1 MSNSVLDAIKAPPPV
16 GIPLVRNL
24 EKEIGKEQ
32 ARAIVGKA
40 MVGAYVDCRKIK
52 RFEANF
58 HPRVEYEA
66 DSGLPVE
73 REVVDNT
80 DETHGH
86 NITDCQFAEFFRQIG
101 EPEIDALV
109 TCGVDYAAENLIR
122 PEWEFERMQTRMQG
136 ASHCDFRWRKG

>member
-1 MSNSVLDAIKAPPPV
+1 MSNSVLDAIKTQPRV

-40 MVGAYVDCRKIK
+40 IVGAYVVCRKMK
-52 RFEANF
+52 GFEANS
-58 HPRVEYEA
+58 HQRVEYEV
-66 DSGLPVE
+66 DSGFPVE
-73 REVVDNT
+73 REVFDNT

-86 NITDCQFAEFFRQIG
+86 NIIGCQFAEFSRQIG

-109 TCGVDYAAENLIR
+109 TGGVGYAAENLIR
-122 PEWEFERMQTRMQG
+122 PELKFERMQTRMQG
-136 ASHCDFRWRKG
+136 ASHCDFRRRKG